1 MRRVKRSFTA
11 VISREDGWWVGF
23 ILEVAGVNCQGRT
36 RRELMSNLRSALKEA
51 LEIRRELA
59 SA

>member
-1 MRRVKRSFTA
+1 MRKPKQNFTA
-11 VISREDGWWVGF
+11 VMAREGKWWVGF

-51 LEIRRELA
+51 LEIRIALGV
-59 SA
+59 